1 MHILKLRTFI
11 FQISTIQD
19 DINLLRPSDTSLNYA
34 IIASDDNIMPVRRQ
48 AAISI
53 NAGLVLI
60 GHLGAFGIYFSNI
73 STVTIDLSKAVDSLP
88 FALSVAQL
96 YVRRGILQES
106 LTGPL
111 LFDTDINQ

>member
-1 MHILKLRTFI
+1 MHRQMHVLKLRTFI

-19 DINLLRPSDTSLNYA
+19 DINLLMPSDTSLNYA
-34 IIASDDNIMPVRRQ
+34 IIASDDNLMPVRRQ

-73 STVTIDLSKAVDSLP
+73 RTVTIDLSKAVDCISH
-88 FALSVAQL
+88 VHIGK
-96 YVRRGILQES
+96 V
-106 LTGPL
+106 
-111 LFDTDINQ
+111 